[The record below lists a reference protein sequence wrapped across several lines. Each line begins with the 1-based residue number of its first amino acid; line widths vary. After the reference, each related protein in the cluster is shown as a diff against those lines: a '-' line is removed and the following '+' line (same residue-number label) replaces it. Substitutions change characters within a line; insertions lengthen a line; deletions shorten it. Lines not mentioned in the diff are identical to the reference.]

1 MPDNETQRSGLPFN
15 EKSLTLFNQSV
26 SSWVMIGT
34 PVRKGGRTSLSPA
47 PKNRPDYYHPVKT
60 IGVSSHGFQRSVPTN
75 MIVLKVSSFGRR
87 KSKVLG
93 PSYWVQ
99 MWPWISGHRS
109 RLGFVGC
116 CARAGWGHNQLF
128 ESCRDST
135 ILFLIGTKLSRVS
148 CSSIHN
154 GQSVTTLVFDCENSP
169 LFTPILFI
177 MFKNYP

>member
-15 EKSLTLFNQSV
+15 EKSLTLFNQWV

-60 IGVSSHGFQRSVPTN
+60 SSVSSHGFQRSVPTN
-75 MIVLKVSSFGRR
+75 MMVLKVSSFGRR

-116 CARAGWGHNQLF
+116 CERALAGATISSLNHAETQQYSSWLGPNSQ
-128 ESCRDST
+128 ESLAPPSIMDSQW
-135 ILFLIGTKLSRVS
+135 L
-148 CSSIHN
+148 H
-154 GQSVTTLVFDCENSP
+154 
-169 LFTPILFI
+169 
-177 MFKNYP
+177 